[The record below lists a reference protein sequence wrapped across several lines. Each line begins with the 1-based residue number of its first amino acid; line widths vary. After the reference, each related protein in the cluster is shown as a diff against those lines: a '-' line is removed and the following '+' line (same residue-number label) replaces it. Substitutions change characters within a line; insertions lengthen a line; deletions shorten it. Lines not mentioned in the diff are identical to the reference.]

1 MQVYLPDY
9 SKAIWGKEG
18 KPTLKCD
25 VVMYTKFHLAAL
37 KLQFFLNDK
46 AILHK

>member
-25 VVMYTKFHLAAL
+25 VVMYIKFHLAAL